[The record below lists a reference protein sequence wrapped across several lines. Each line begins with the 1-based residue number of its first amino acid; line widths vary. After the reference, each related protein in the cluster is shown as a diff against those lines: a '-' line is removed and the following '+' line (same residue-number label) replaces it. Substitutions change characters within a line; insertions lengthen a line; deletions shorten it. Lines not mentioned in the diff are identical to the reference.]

1 MIPSLLFILDI
12 VKEHLTFT
20 SNTPAAALVF
30 CFVILFSVYYLLEGV
45 VRLCLPSCLAPL
57 GSQSMAC
64 SLRSLWGAAVNALL
78 RSRDIKIDG
87 TGLKPYRI

>member
-20 SNTPAAALVF
+20 SNTPAAALFF
-30 CFVILFSVYYLLEGV
+30 CFVILFSVSYLLEGV
-45 VRLCLPSCLAPL
+45 VRLCLPSHLASL

-64 SLRSLWGAAVNALL
+64 PLRSLWG
-78 RSRDIKIDG
+78 
-87 TGLKPYRI
+87 GLPSMLSYVREI